1 MMAKMADSE
10 AVIWRQA
17 EHIGR
22 LRRDYLDLQRML
34 AVLALRQDGVL
45 VIDCADLAK
54 VPYGTLIQSEHQADG
69 CTVIRVETGEPGQPG
84 SAG

>member
-1 MMAKMADSE
+1 
-10 AVIWRQA
+10 V
-17 EHIGR
+17 
-22 LRRDYLDLQRML
+22 L

-69 CTVIRVETGEPGQPG
+69 CTVIRVVTGESGQPG